1 LSQAILPN
9 IFRENIMSALTIVN
23 RRMERLES
31 DILELKTRMNESF
44 TYSFEWGLQE
54 DIYKKMNLAKH
65 YEQASQILELAET
78 KELALEWLGNRVN
91 TITEDLLT
99 GKQFESSSCASS
111 NLAYTLRRQVTVEF
125 LPELKRIIRDIVSG
139 DDEIR

>member
-1 LSQAILPN
+1 LN
-9 IFRENIMSALTIVN
+9 GVCR
-23 RRMERLES
+23 
-31 DILELKTRMNESF
+31 KTSTKN
-44 TYSFEWGLQE
+44 
-54 DIYKKMNLAKH
+54 